1 MLYLFGI
8 FTLIYFMLRVFV
20 TDTFPKRKDVNIM
33 KWVMMAIYIFMVISM
48 QVANT
53 SNTMN
58 KMCNNSDIGPA
69 IIYTLIPNVLVFGTL
84 VAILIAMPGWKAP
97 FSNTIGFMAAK
108 GMGINSYF
116 QTLINS
122 KIDNDLLEKI
132 TQDNSL
138 IINEITPGNFD
149 LFIAQMG
156 TNGLLQVD
164 YEDLSNLEKGE
175 EVKNTNKY
183 TTKDPM
189 TGKIIDGQ
197 MFLQDSLDALA
208 GLYRAVVF
216 KDLVAESL
224 WYFLTGLLVITM
236 IQSSIAEIECEKNP
250 REAERDFK
258 RGATISAMEA
268 IQK

>member
-20 TDTFPKRKDVNIM
+20 TDKFSKRKDVNIM
-33 KWVMMAIYIFMVISM
+33 KWAIMAIYMFIVISM

-69 IIYTLIPNVLVFGTL
+69 IMYTLIPNILVFGTL
-84 VAILIAMPGWKAP
+84 VAILIAMPGWKSP

-108 GMGINSYF
+108 GMGINSHF
-116 QTLINS
+116 ETLLKS
-122 KIDNDLLEKI
+122 DIDNDLMRKI
-132 TQDNSL
+132 IQDKSL

-149 LFIAQMG
+149 LFMAQMSN
-156 TNGLLQVD
+156 NGLLHVD
-164 YEDLSNLEKGE
+164 YNDLSNFEKGE
-175 EVKNTNKY
+175 AIS
-183 TTKDPM
+183 KDYSTVDAM
-189 TGKIIDGQ
+189 TGKKIDSES
-197 MFLQDSLDALA
+197 FLQDSFDSLA

-224 WYFLTGLLVITM
+224 WYLLTGALVITM
-236 IQSSIAEIECEKNP
+236 LQSSIAEMECEKNP
-250 REAERDFK
+250 EEAKKDFK
-258 RGATISAMEA
+258 RGGATISAMEA
-268 IQK
+268 IEK

>member
-8 FTLIYFMLRVFV
+8 LTLIYFMLRVFV
-20 TDTFPKRKDVNIM
+20 TDTFSKRKDVNIM

-97 FSNTIGFMAAK
+97 FSNTIGFMAAQ

-116 QTLINS
+116 QTLIQEDKDNHLLQ
-122 KIDNDLLEKI
+122 KII
-132 TQDNSL
+132 QDNSL

-164 YEDLSNLEKGE
+164 YEDLSNLENNK
-175 EVKNTNKY
+175 EVKKQKER
-183 TTKDPM
+183 KDPM
-189 TGKIIDGQ
+189 TGKIINGQ
-197 MFLQDSLDALA
+197 TFLQDSLDALA

-236 IQSSIAEIECEKNP
+236 LQSSIAEMECEKNP
-250 REAERDFK
+250 EEAKKNFK
-258 RGATISAMEA
+258 RGGATISAMEA
-268 IQK
+268 IEK